1 MQSFLVYGRGRGV
14 SGRVYYLLGMC
25 VMKNVLKLNKRD
37 WVGIAWWMLVSIL
50 VGLLALPVMVVR
62 EIYQY
67 KHYHLANFEREDVV
81 RYSIIIILGS
91 TINYLILDSL
101 L

>member
-1 MQSFLVYGRGRGV
+1 
-14 SGRVYYLLGMC
+14 
-25 VMKNVLKLNKRD
+25 MKNLFKLNKRD
-37 WVGIAWWMLVSIL
+37 WIGLVCWLLISIL
-50 VGLLALPVMVVR
+50 VGLLALPIMVCR

-67 KHYHLANFEREDVV
+67 KYYHLKKFEWEDVV

-91 TINYLILDSL
+91 IINYLILDSL

>member
-1 MQSFLVYGRGRGV
+1 
-14 SGRVYYLLGMC
+14 
-25 VMKNVLKLNKRD
+25 MKDLFKLNKRD
-37 WVGIAWWMLVSIL
+37 LIGLACWLLVSIL
-50 VGLLALPVMVVR
+50 VGLLALPVMVGR

-67 KHYHLANFEREDVV
+67 KHYNLAKFEWEDVV

-91 TINYLILDSL
+91 IINYLILDSL

>member
-1 MQSFLVYGRGRGV
+1 M
-14 SGRVYYLLGMC
+14 
-25 VMKNVLKLNKRD
+25 LKRLFTLNKRD
-37 WVGIAWWMLVSIL
+37 WIGLACWILVSIL
-50 VGLLALPVMVVR
+50 IGLIALPIMIGR

-67 KHYHLANFEREDVV
+67 KHYHLAKFEWDDVV

-91 TINYLILDSL
+91 IINYLILDSL

>member
-1 MQSFLVYGRGRGV
+1 
-14 SGRVYYLLGMC
+14 
-25 VMKNVLKLNKRD
+25 MKDLFKLNKRD
-37 WVGIAWWMLVSIL
+37 WIGLACWLLVSIL
-50 VGLLALPVMVVR
+50 VGLLALPIMVGR

-67 KHYHLANFEREDVV
+67 KYYNLTKCEWEDVV

-91 TINYLILDSL
+91 IINYLILDSL

>member
-1 MQSFLVYGRGRGV
+1 
-14 SGRVYYLLGMC
+14 
-25 VMKNVLKLNKRD
+25 MKDLFKLNKRY
-37 WVGIAWWMLVSIL
+37 WIGLACWLLVSIL
-50 VGLLALPVMVVR
+50 IGLLALPIMACR

-67 KHYHLANFEREDVV
+67 KHYHLEKFEWDDVV

-91 TINYLILDSL
+91 IINYLILDSL

>member
-1 MQSFLVYGRGRGV
+1 
-14 SGRVYYLLGMC
+14 
-25 VMKNVLKLNKRD
+25 MKNLFKLNRRD
-37 WVGIAWWMLVSIL
+37 WIGFVCWLLVSIL
-50 VGLLALPVMVVR
+50 IGLLALPIMVGR

-67 KHYHLANFEREDVV
+67 KHYNLAKFEWEDVV

-91 TINYLILDSL
+91 IINYLILDSL

>member
-1 MQSFLVYGRGRGV
+1 
-14 SGRVYYLLGMC
+14 
-25 VMKNVLKLNKRD
+25 MKNVLKLNKRD
-37 WVGIAWWMLVSIL
+37 WIGLACWLLVSIL
-50 VGLLALPVMVVR
+50 IGLLALPIMACR

-67 KHYHLANFEREDVV
+67 KHYHLEKFEWDDVV

-91 TINYLILDSL
+91 IINYLILDSL

>member
-1 MQSFLVYGRGRGV
+1 
-14 SGRVYYLLGMC
+14 
-25 VMKNVLKLNKRD
+25 MKNVLKLNKRD
-37 WVGIAWWMLVSIL
+37 WIGLACWLLISIL

-67 KHYHLANFEREDVV
+67 KHYHLAKFEWEDVV

-91 TINYLILDSL
+91 IINYLILDSL